1 MREWYLA
8 VFKPEALKDP
18 ERFRDHPFRAFESLY
33 AIDNIGPLPADWE
46 CRQITGNSLLYY
58 CSREQLTGFLGM
70 YTWWLSPVAGRRRGE
85 KPAGLQKVSLDS
97 LADREKYA
105 ILEYR
110 RQAED
115 LSKYATDYLGTGKR
129 Q

>member
-18 ERFRDHPFRAFESLY
+18 ERFRDQPFRAFESLY
-33 AIDNIGPLPADWE
+33 AIDNIGPLPLEWD
-46 CRQITGNSLLYY
+46 CRPITENSLLYY

-70 YTWWLSPVAGRRRGE
+70 YTWWVSPIVRRRRGE
-85 KPAGLQKVSLDS
+85 KPARLQKISLDS
-97 LADREKYA
+97 LVDREKYA

-110 RQAED
+110 RPVEN
-115 LSKYATDYLGTGKR
+115 LSKYLIDYLGTGNR